1 MAQGLGPGLRGWF
14 AADEAARQQ
23 NASQLQQLQG
33 ILGIQGM
40 LQKQQQAKAYE
51 SELGALG
58 PNPDQGALSSLMMKY
73 GGPQAALH
81 SLDRSAAREVANTNA
96 AAMREQRLHEIELR
110 GMQAIE
116 RVREQ
121 AAQNRI
127 TKEEADRR
135 EATMRDGM
143 ARLAASLR
151 QPVAPTITEVA
162 DPADPT
168 RAIKIDARTG
178 AKIGDAPPKPPT
190 AAAVKASDEA
200 SKEQATVESVRQ
212 RVNKM
217 SSLIQGN
224 TGVVGPAGVAR
235 RVGEAAVGVVAPGV
249 PTPAIDYENEKNLLL
264 ADVRKLVE
272 KDPNLSNQER
282 ETLSRTLGG
291 GTMQTPGSAIRTLN
305 NVLGF
310 IENKKLR
317 GPSRR
322 PAPPAVGS
330 VVSGYK
336 FKGGDP
342 SQESNWE
349 RQ

>member
-1 MAQGLGPGLRGWF
+1 MAQGLPPGLRGWF

-33 ILGIQGM
+33 IFGIQGM

-73 GGPQAALH
+73 GGPQAALSH
-81 SLDRSAAREVANTNA
+81 LDRAVTREAANTNA
-96 AAMREQRLHEIELR
+96 AAMREQRLHELEIKGQQRADEITAR
-110 GMQAIE
+110 AAEGRITQQ
-116 RVREQ
+116 Q
-121 AAQNRI
+121 AAAERAALSQN
-127 TKEEADRR
+127 
-135 EATMRDGM
+135 MV
-143 ARLAASLR
+143 RLAASLR
-151 QPVAPTITEVA
+151 QPVAPTVTEVA
-162 DPADPT
+162 DPTDPT
-168 RAIKIDARTG
+168 KSIKIDARTG
-178 AKIGDAPPKPPT
+178 AKIGDAPPKPPN

-224 TGVVGPAGVAR
+224 TGIVGPAGVAR
-235 RVGEAAVGVVAPGV
+235 RVGEAAAGVVAPGV

-305 NVLGF
+305 NVIGF

-322 PAPPAVGS
+322 PAAPAVGS

-336 FKGGDP
+336 FRGGDP
-342 SQESNWE
+342 AQESNWE